1 MERFQEIRNRLLQLC
16 EEREDIKAVL
26 VIGSWCRR
34 EKGADEYSDLDLIL
48 VCDRPEELLYREE
61 WVNRLGR
68 VVCSF
73 LEDTMEGQKERRVLF
88 EGSLDVDFVIV
99 DTEVFDTALKNHGI
113 DGILGRGCQVLYDE
127 GGFQSRIEQ
136 IPPAGQ
142 REYSVPDGPAFR
154 NLVNDFYYHVVWTEK
169 KLCRGEIW
177 TAKMCGDAYLKNL
190 LLRMMEWYEIC
201 RNGKNYEV
209 WHDGRM
215 LEQWAEE
222 PIVQEL
228 KSCFAHYDREDIK
241 KALEHT
247 EHLFTRLARVCAN
260 AWNYTTG
267 IPEVDSC
274 F

>member
-16 EEREDIKAVL
+16 EEREDIKAAL

-68 VVCSF
+68 VACSF
-73 LEDTMEGQKERRVLF
+73 LEDTMEDQKERRVLF

-113 DGILGRGCQVLYDE
+113 DGILG
-127 GGFQSRIEQ
+127 
-136 IPPAGQ
+136 
-142 REYSVPDGPAFR
+142 
-154 NLVNDFYYHVVWTEK
+154 
-169 KLCRGEIW
+169 RGEIW

-241 KALEHT
+241 KALKHT

-267 IPEVDSC
+267 VPEVDSC